1 MWIGDLLGVKVL
13 INAFLVSIKEKWH
26 IEKKTS
32 IQYKSNNGINVI
44 FSMFVSFIYYSACI
58 IFWKKQWKFWPNLI
72 YLSTQWFAH
81 STGMQV
87 TTQTKAINWTNQ
99 PLCQYLQSTYLTH
112 ENGIF
117 IINVSPEKWSFLN
130 VFHSRTRIKADQLPI
145 LFGDSSTVSKYRNEK
160 NKTRGKK
167 STSDML

>member
-1 MWIGDLLGVKVL
+1 MNNFYCVNKKLIMTWSSLKGEWRIRVPDTDLNLWIGDLLGVKVL

-44 FSMFVSFIYYSACI
+44 FSMFVSFIYYNACI
-58 IFWKKQWKFWPNLI
+58 FFFLKKQWKFWPNII

-87 TTQTKAINWTNQ
+87 TTQTKAINRTNQ
-99 PLCQYLQSTYLTH
+99 PLCQYL
-112 ENGIF
+112 
-117 IINVSPEKWSFLN
+117 
-130 VFHSRTRIKADQLPI
+130 
-145 LFGDSSTVSKYRNEK
+145 
-160 NKTRGKK
+160 
-167 STSDML
+167 